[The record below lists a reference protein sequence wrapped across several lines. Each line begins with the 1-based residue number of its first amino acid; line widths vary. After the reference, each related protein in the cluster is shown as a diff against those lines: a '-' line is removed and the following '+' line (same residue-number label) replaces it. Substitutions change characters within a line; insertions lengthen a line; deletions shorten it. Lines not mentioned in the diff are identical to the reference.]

1 MTLTCCVEAATLFH
15 AVVLFAEECRLMFVV
30 SAAWYTGQCEPR
42 PISQLWGF
50 SFGVWVLD
58 VFGFSNPKFGG
69 MKLLLSLV

>member
-1 MTLTCCVEAATLFH
+1 VPLE
-15 AVVLFAEECRLMFVV
+15 FAV
-30 SAAWYTGQCEPR
+30 SAAWYTGQCKPR

-69 MKLLLSLV
+69 MKLLLSLA